1 MMIRQRL
8 RNIAQLGSKELRSL
22 LRDPIMLVLI
32 VYAFSFSIYTAAT
45 AMPETLHK
53 APIAV
58 IDEDRSQLSQHIVD
72 ALYPPYFMP
81 PELITAAEMDARMD
95 AGLDTFALN
104 IPAGFQRDVLAGR
117 SPAIQ
122 LSVDATRM
130 SQAFTGSGH
139 IQTIV
144 QDQVNEFVRR
154 YRAVASTPVELVLRA
169 RFNPELNKAWF
180 GGVMQIINNI
190 TMLSIVLTGAALIRE
205 REHGTLEHLLVMPVT
220 PFEIM
225 AAKVL
230 AMAAVVLLASA
241 FSLNVVV
248 RGLMGV
254 PIEGSLPL
262 FFTGAALHL
271 FATTSLGIF
280 LATLARELGV
290 VVVGS
295 VFERRLAGVYHN
307 TAVVLER
314 DSESA
319 YYINNLHVR
328 RRDVAD
334 IFLGTG
340 LQLLVFV
347 QCCHARVPPFADD
360 SGVFCI
366 QQQAFQFEGEA
377 VGLRPCRCVL
387 CLECGE
393 FGFQLAV
400 VLKFDGIATVV
411 RD

>member
-1 MMIRQRL
+1 MIRQRR
-8 RNIAQLGSKELRSL
+8 RNITQLGFKELRSL

-45 AMPETLHK
+45 AMPETLNK

-58 IDEDRSQLSQHIVD
+58 IDEDRSQLSQHIID

-81 PELITAAEMDARMD
+81 PAMIIPAELDARMD
-95 AGLDTFALN
+95 AGLDTFALH

-117 SPAIQ
+117 APVIQ

-139 IQTIV
+139 IQVIV
-144 QDQVNEFVRR
+144 QEQVNEFVRR
-154 YRAVASTPVELVLRA
+154 HRAVASPPVELVLRA
-169 RFNPELNKAWF
+169 RFNPQLNKAWF

-225 AAKVL
+225 SAKVL
-230 AMAAVVLLASA
+230 AMAAVVLVASA
-241 FSLNVVV
+241 FALNVVV

-280 LATLARELGV
+280 LATLARSMPQFGMLLLMVLLPLQMLSGGSTPRENMPELV
-290 VVVGS
+290 QFVM
-295 VFERRLAGVYHN
+295 LAAPN
-307 TAVVLER
+307 T
-314 DSESA
+314 
-319 YYINNLHVR
+319 H
-328 RRDVAD
+328 
-334 IFLGTG
+334 
-340 LQLLVFV
+340 FV
-347 QCCHARVPPFADD
+347 MLSQGILYRGA
-360 SGVFCI
+360 G
-366 QQQAFQFEGEA
+366 
-377 VGLRPCRCVL
+377 
-387 CLECGE
+387 
-393 FGFQLAV
+393 LAV
-400 VLKFDGIATVV
+400 VWPQLVSLAVIGSALFMLSLARFRKTLASMA
-411 RD
+411 

>member
-1 MMIRQRL
+1 MTRQRL
-8 RNIAQLGSKELRSL
+8 RNIAHLGLKELRSL

-45 AMPETLHK
+45 AMPETLNK

-58 IDEDRSQLSQHIVD
+58 IDEDRSQLSQHIID

-81 PELITAAEMDARMD
+81 PALITPAELDARMD
-95 AGLDTFALN
+95 AGLDTFALH

-117 SPAIQ
+117 NPSIQ

-130 SQAFTGSGH
+130 SQAFSGSGH
-139 IQTIV
+139 IQVIV

-154 YRAVASTPVELVLRA
+154 HRALASPPVELALRA

-225 AAKVL
+225 SAKVL
-230 AMAAVVLLASA
+230 AMAAVVLVASA
-241 FSLNVVV
+241 LALNAVV

-254 PIEGSLPL
+254 PIEGSQTL

-280 LATLARELGV
+280 LATLARSMPQFGLLLLMVLLPLQMLSGGSTPRENMPELVQFVMLAAPNTHFVMLSQGILYRGAGLDV
-290 VVVGS
+290 VWP
-295 VFERRLAGVYHN
+295 
-307 TAVVLER
+307 
-314 DSESA
+314 
-319 YYINNLHVR
+319 
-328 RRDVAD
+328 
-334 IFLGTG
+334 
-340 LQLLVFV
+340 QLI
-347 QCCHARVPPFADD
+347 
-360 SGVFCI
+360 S
-366 QQQAFQFEGEA
+366 
-377 VGLRPCRCVL
+377 
-387 CLECGE
+387 
-393 FGFQLAV
+393 LAV
-400 VLKFDGIATVV
+400 IGAALFIASLARFRKTLASMA
-411 RD
+411 

>member
-1 MMIRQRL
+1 MIRQRL
-8 RNIAQLGSKELRSL
+8 RNITQLGFKELRSL

-32 VYAFSFSIYTAAT
+32 VYAFSLSIYTAAT
-45 AMPETLHK
+45 AMPETLNK

-58 IDEDRSQLSQHIVD
+58 IDEDRSQLSQHIID

-81 PELITAAEMDARMD
+81 PAMIIPAELDARMD
-95 AGLDTFALN
+95 AGLDTFALH

-117 SPAIQ
+117 APVIQ

-139 IQTIV
+139 IQVIV
-144 QDQVNEFVRR
+144 QEQVNEFVRR
-154 YRAVASTPVELVLRA
+154 HRAVASPPVELALRA
-169 RFNPELNKAWF
+169 RFNPQLNKAWF

-225 AAKVL
+225 SAKVL
-230 AMAAVVLLASA
+230 AMAAVVLVASA
-241 FSLNVVV
+241 FALNVVV

-280 LATLARELGV
+280 LATLARSMSQFGMLLLMVLLPLQMLSGGSTPRENMPELV
-290 VVVGS
+290 QFVM
-295 VFERRLAGVYHN
+295 LAAPN
-307 TAVVLER
+307 T
-314 DSESA
+314 
-319 YYINNLHVR
+319 H
-328 RRDVAD
+328 
-334 IFLGTG
+334 
-340 LQLLVFV
+340 FV
-347 QCCHARVPPFADD
+347 MLSQGILYRGA
-360 SGVFCI
+360 G
-366 QQQAFQFEGEA
+366 
-377 VGLRPCRCVL
+377 
-387 CLECGE
+387 
-393 FGFQLAV
+393 LAV
-400 VLKFDGIATVV
+400 VWPQLVSLAVIGSALFMLSLARFRKTLASMA
-411 RD
+411 

>member
-1 MMIRQRL
+1 MIRQRL

-280 LATLARELGV
+280 LATLARSMPQFGML
-290 VVVGS
+290 
-295 VFERRLAGVYHN
+295 L
-307 TAVVLER
+307 
-314 DSESA
+314 
-319 YYINNLHVR
+319 
-328 RRDVAD
+328 
-334 IFLGTG
+334 
-340 LQLLVFV
+340 LLVLLPLQMLSGGSTPRESMPELVQLAMLAAPNTHFV
-347 QCCHARVPPFADD
+347 ML
-360 SGVFCI
+360 S
-366 QQQAFQFEGEA
+366 QALLYRGA
-377 VGLRPCRCVL
+377 G
-387 CLECGE
+387 
-393 FGFQLAV
+393 LAV
-400 VLKFDGIATVV
+400 VWPQFISLAVIGAALFLFSLARFRKTISQMA
-411 RD
+411 

>member
-230 AMAAVVLLASA
+230 AMAAVVLLASS
-241 FSLNVVV
+241 FSLNVIV
-248 RGLMGV
+248 RGLMDV

-280 LATLARELGV
+280 LATLARSMPQFGMLLLMVLLPLQMLSGGSTPRESMPELV
-290 VVVGS
+290 Q
-295 VFERRLAGVYHN
+295 LAMLAAPN
-307 TAVVLER
+307 THFVMLSQA
-314 DSESA
+314 
-319 YYINNLHVR
+319 
-328 RRDVAD
+328 
-334 IFLGTG
+334 
-340 LQLLVFV
+340 LLYRG
-347 QCCHARVPPFADD
+347 A
-360 SGVFCI
+360 G
-366 QQQAFQFEGEA
+366 
-377 VGLRPCRCVL
+377 
-387 CLECGE
+387 
-393 FGFQLAV
+393 LAV
-400 VLKFDGIATVV
+400 VWPQFISLAVIGAALFLFSLARFRKTISQMA
-411 RD
+411 